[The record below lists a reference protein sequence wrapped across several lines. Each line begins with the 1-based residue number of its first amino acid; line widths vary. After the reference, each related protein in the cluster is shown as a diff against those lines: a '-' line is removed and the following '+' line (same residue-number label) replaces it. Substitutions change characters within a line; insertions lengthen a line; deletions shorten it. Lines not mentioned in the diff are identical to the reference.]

1 MPTFAARARR
11 PIVSPNSLVILAAV
25 SEKTLD
31 SGDEDRLYYVLVS
44 RFWFNNPSTSR
55 RGSLPVGNRSR
66 NMTIQ
71 SSVIKVLLFLFA
83 AIGLVTIVAIVGM
96 ALMHSSMMSMM
107 GSPLDMAGA
116 CREVMGRLL

>member
-1 MPTFAARARR
+1 
-11 PIVSPNSLVILAAV
+11 
-25 SEKTLD
+25 
-31 SGDEDRLYYVLVS
+31 
-44 RFWFNNPSTSR
+44 
-55 RGSLPVGNRSR
+55 
-66 NMTIQ
+66 MTIQ

-83 AIGLVTIVAIVGM
+83 AIGLVAIVAMVGM